1 MKLIE
6 IFPAERLAQMAYD
19 YDRLDLSGCTGLTS
33 VEGLPAGVKT
43 LDLSGCTGLVKGI
56 ILRV

>member
-1 MKLIE
+1 VEGL
-6 IFPAERLAQMAYD
+6 PAGVKELY
-19 YDRLDLSGCTGLTS
+19 LSGCTGLTS